1 MIKKLLIANRGE
13 IAIRIIRT
21 CKEMGIVSVA
31 VYSEADKDA
40 LHVSFADESICI
52 GPSRPSDSYLNM
64 NNIIQAACSSGCDGI
79 HPGFGFLSE
88 NPKFA
93 KLVEDC
99 GLIFVGP
106 NHKLISMLGDKNEA
120 RVQMMN
126 IGVPVIPGSKQVV
139 DSVEEGIKNAKQL
152 GFPVLIKACSGG
164 GGKGMR
170 LVKSESDFETN
181 YNTAKS
187 EAKLSFND
195 DRVYLEKFIENPKH
209 IEVQLIGDNHGNV
222 IHLYERDCSLQRKNQ
237 KVLEEAPCYVLK
249 DDVRNKLIN
258 DAVKAYKYLNYD
270 SVGTIEFLV
279 DKYNNHYFM
288 EMNTRV
294 QVEHPITEMV
304 TGIDIIKQQIRVAS
318 GLKLNINQ
326 EDIKL
331 NGYSME
337 CRINAEDIRNNFA
350 PSPGEIT
357 FLKLPGGNGVR
368 IETAVY
374 SNYTIPPYYDSM
386 IMKLITYAPTR
397 LACIKKM
404 RIALEELI
412 IDGVNTNILF
422 HYLLL
427 HNVKF
432 VEGKYDTG
440 FIDKF
445 VKELNNNAELIQ

>member
-1 MIKKLLIANRGE
+1 
-13 IAIRIIRT
+13 
-21 CKEMGIVSVA
+21 MGIVTVA
-31 VYSEADKDA
+31 VFSEADKDA
-40 LHVSFADESICI
+40 LHVSFADEAICI
-52 GPSRPSDSYLNM
+52 GPSNPSESYLNM
-64 NNIIQAACSSGCDGI
+64 NNIIQAACSSGCDAI

-93 KLVEDC
+93 KLVEECD
-99 GLIFVGP
+99 LIFVGP

-120 RVQMMN
+120 RAQMMK
-126 IGVPVIPGSKQVV
+126 IGVPVIPGSKQILESV
-139 DSVEEGIKNAKQL
+139 DEGIKQAKEL
-152 GFPVLIKACSGG
+152 GFPVLIKAASGG

-170 LVKSESDFETN
+170 LVRNEENFETS
-181 YNTAKS
+181 YDTAKR
-187 EAKLSFND
+187 EAKISFND

-209 IEVQLIGDNHGNV
+209 IEVQLIGDKHGNV

-249 DDVRNKLIN
+249 DDVRDKLIN
-258 DAVKAYKYLNYD
+258 DAVKACKHLGYD

-279 DKYNNHYFM
+279 DKYGNHYFM

-304 TGIDIIKQQIRVAS
+304 TGVDIIKQQIRVAS
-318 GLKLNINQ
+318 GLKLNIKQ

-331 NGYSME
+331 HGYSIE
-337 CRINAEDIRNNFA
+337 CRINAEDIKNNFA
-350 PSPGEIT
+350 PSPGRIT
-357 FLKLPGGNGVR
+357 YLHLPGGSGVR
-368 IETAVY
+368 VETAVY
-374 SNYTIPPYYDSM
+374 NNYLIPPYYDSM

-412 IDGVNTNILF
+412 IEGVNTNIFF
-422 HYLLL
+422 HYSIL

-440 FIDKF
+440 FIDEF
-445 VKELNNNAELIQ
+445 VKELDYDAGLV

>member
-1 MIKKLLIANRGE
+1 
-13 IAIRIIRT
+13 
-21 CKEMGIVSVA
+21 MGIVTVA
-31 VYSEADKDA
+31 VFSEADKDA
-40 LHVSFADESICI
+40 LHVSFADEAICI
-52 GPSRPSDSYLNM
+52 GPSNPSESYLNM
-64 NNIIQAACSSGCDGI
+64 NNIIQAACSSGCDAI

-93 KLVEDC
+93 KLVEECD
-99 GLIFVGP
+99 LIFVGP

-120 RVQMMN
+120 RSQMMK
-126 IGVPVIPGSKQVV
+126 IGVPVIPGSKQILESV
-139 DSVEEGIKNAKQL
+139 DEGIKQAKEL
-152 GFPVLIKACSGG
+152 GFPVLIKAASGG

-170 LVKSESDFETN
+170 LVRNEENFETS
-181 YNTAKS
+181 YNTAKR
-187 EAKLSFND
+187 EAKISFND

-209 IEVQLIGDNHGNV
+209 IEVQLIGDKHGNV

-237 KVLEEAPCYVLK
+237 KVLEEAPCYVLR
-249 DDVRNKLIN
+249 DDVRDKLIN
-258 DAVKAYKYLNYD
+258 NAVKACKHLGYD

-279 DKYNNHYFM
+279 DKYGNHYFM

-304 TGIDIIKQQIRVAS
+304 TGVDIIKQQIRVAS
-318 GLKLNINQ
+318 GLKLNIKQ

-331 NGYSME
+331 HGYSIE
-337 CRINAEDIRNNFA
+337 CRINAEDIKNNFA
-350 PSPGEIT
+350 PSPGRIT
-357 FLKLPGGNGVR
+357 YLHLPGGSGVR
-368 IETAVY
+368 VETAVY
-374 SNYTIPPYYDSM
+374 NNYLIPPYYDSM

-412 IDGVNTNILF
+412 IEGVNTNIFF
-422 HYLLL
+422 HYSIL

-440 FIDKF
+440 FIDEF
-445 VKELNNNAELIQ
+445 VKELDYDAGLV

>member
-1 MIKKLLIANRGE
+1 
-13 IAIRIIRT
+13 
-21 CKEMGIVSVA
+21 MGIVTVA
-31 VYSEADKDA
+31 VFSEADKDA
-40 LHVSFADESICI
+40 LHVSFADEAICI
-52 GPSRPSDSYLNM
+52 GPSNPSESYLNM
-64 NNIIQAACSSGCDGI
+64 NNIIQAACSSGCDAI

-93 KLVEDC
+93 KLVEECD
-99 GLIFVGP
+99 LIFVGP

-120 RVQMMN
+120 RAQMMK
-126 IGVPVIPGSKQVV
+126 IGVPVIPGSKQILESV
-139 DSVEEGIKNAKQL
+139 DEGIKQAKEL
-152 GFPVLIKACSGG
+152 GFPVLIKAASGG

-170 LVKSESDFETN
+170 LVRNEENFETS
-181 YNTAKS
+181 YNTAKR
-187 EAKLSFND
+187 EAKISFND

-209 IEVQLIGDNHGNV
+209 IEVQLIGDKHGNV

-237 KVLEEAPCYVLK
+237 KVLEEAPCYVLR
-249 DDVRNKLIN
+249 DDVRDKLIN
-258 DAVKAYKYLNYD
+258 DAVKACKHLGYD

-279 DKYNNHYFM
+279 DKYGNHYFM

-304 TGIDIIKQQIRVAS
+304 TGVDIIKQQIRVAS
-318 GLKLNINQ
+318 GLKLNIKQ

-331 NGYSME
+331 HGYSIE
-337 CRINAEDIRNNFA
+337 CRINAEDIKNNFA
-350 PSPGEIT
+350 PSPGRIT
-357 FLKLPGGNGVR
+357 YLHLPGGSGVR
-368 IETAVY
+368 VETAVY
-374 SNYTIPPYYDSM
+374 NNYLIPPYYDSM

-412 IDGVNTNILF
+412 IEGVNTNIFF
-422 HYLLL
+422 HYSIL

-440 FIDKF
+440 FIDEF
-445 VKELNNNAELIQ
+445 VKELDYDAGLV

>member
-1 MIKKLLIANRGE
+1 MIKRLLIANRGE
-13 IAIRIIRT
+13 IAIRIIRA
-21 CKEMGIVSVA
+21 CKEMGIQSVA
-31 VYSEADKDA
+31 VYSEADRDA
-40 LHVSFADESICI
+40 LHVSYATQAICI
-52 GPSRPSDSYLNM
+52 GPSRASDSYLNM
-64 NNIIQAACSSGCDGI
+64 NNIIQAACSSGCDAI

-88 NPKFA
+88 NPRFA

-106 NHKLISMLGDKNEA
+106 SHELISKLGDKNEA
-120 RVQMMN
+120 RVSMMN
-126 IGVPVIPGSKQVV
+126 IGVPVIPGSK
-139 DSVEEGIKNAKQL
+139 EIIETAKEGESKAIDL

-170 LVKSESDFETN
+170 LVSKAEEFETL
-181 YNTAKS
+181 YDTARS

-195 DRVYLEKFIENPKH
+195 DRVYIEKFIENPKH
-209 IEVQLIGDNHGNV
+209 IEVQLIGDKHGNV

-249 DDVRNKLIN
+249 EEVRKKLIN
-258 DAVKAYKYLNYD
+258 DALKACKHLGYD

-279 DKYNNHYFM
+279 DKYDNHYFM

-294 QVEHPITEMV
+294 QVEHPISEMITNV
-304 TGIDIIKQQIRVAS
+304 DIIKQQIRVAS
-318 GLKLNINQ
+318 GLVLNIKQ

-331 NGYSME
+331 NGYAME
-337 CRINAEDIRNNFA
+337 CRINAEDIKNNFA

-357 FLKLPGGNGVR
+357 FLNLPGGNGVR

-374 SNYTIPPYYDSM
+374 SNYSIPPYYDSM

-397 LACIKKM
+397 LGCIRKM

-412 IDGVNTNILF
+412 IEGIKTNIEF
-422 HYLLL
+422 HYLIL
-427 HNVKF
+427 HNPKY

-440 FIDKF
+440 FIDNF
-445 VKELNNNAELIQ
+445 IKELNNNAEFI

>member
-13 IAIRIIRT
+13 IAIRIIRA
-21 CKEMGIVSVA
+21 CKEMGIVTVA
-31 VYSEADKDA
+31 VFSEADKDA
-40 LHVSFADESICI
+40 LHVSFADEAICI
-52 GPSRPSDSYLNM
+52 GPSNPSESYLNM
-64 NNIIQAACSSGCDGI
+64 NNIIQAACSSGCDAI

-93 KLVEDC
+93 KLVEECD
-99 GLIFVGP
+99 LIFVGP

-120 RVQMMN
+120 RSQMMK
-126 IGVPVIPGSKQVV
+126 IGVPVIPGSKQILESV
-139 DSVEEGIKNAKQL
+139 DEGIKQAKEL
-152 GFPVLIKACSGG
+152 GFPVLIKAASGG

-170 LVKSESDFETN
+170 LVRNEENFETS
-181 YNTAKS
+181 YNTAKR
-187 EAKLSFND
+187 EAKISFND

-209 IEVQLIGDNHGNV
+209 IEVQLIGDKHGNV

-249 DDVRNKLIN
+249 DDVRDKLIN
-258 DAVKAYKYLNYD
+258 DAVKACKHLGYD

-279 DKYNNHYFM
+279 DKYGNHYFM

-304 TGIDIIKQQIRVAS
+304 TGVDIIKQQIRVAS
-318 GLKLNINQ
+318 GLKLNIKQ

-331 NGYSME
+331 HGYSIE
-337 CRINAEDIRNNFA
+337 CRINAEDIKNNFA
-350 PSPGEIT
+350 PSPGRIT
-357 FLKLPGGNGVR
+357 YLHLPGGSGVR
-368 IETAVY
+368 VETAVY
-374 SNYTIPPYYDSM
+374 NNYLIPPYYDSM

-412 IDGVNTNILF
+412 IEGVNTNIFF
-422 HYLLL
+422 HYSIL

-440 FIDKF
+440 FIDEF
-445 VKELNNNAELIQ
+445 VKELDYDAGLV

>member
-13 IAIRIIRT
+13 IAIRIIRA
-21 CKEMGIVSVA
+21 CKEMGIVTVA
-31 VYSEADKDA
+31 VFSEADKDA
-40 LHVSFADESICI
+40 LHVSFADEAICI
-52 GPSRPSDSYLNM
+52 GPSNPSESYLNM
-64 NNIIQAACSSGCDGI
+64 NNIIQAACSSGCDAI

-93 KLVEDC
+93 KLVEECD
-99 GLIFVGP
+99 LIFVGP

-120 RVQMMN
+120 RAQMMK
-126 IGVPVIPGSKQVV
+126 IGVPVIPGSKQILESV
-139 DSVEEGIKNAKQL
+139 DEGIKQAKEL
-152 GFPVLIKACSGG
+152 GFPVLIKAASGG

-170 LVKSESDFETN
+170 LVRNEENFETS
-181 YNTAKS
+181 YNTAKR
-187 EAKLSFND
+187 EAKISFND

-209 IEVQLIGDNHGNV
+209 IEVQLIGDKHGNV

-249 DDVRNKLIN
+249 DDVRDKLIN
-258 DAVKAYKYLNYD
+258 DAVKACKHLGYD

-279 DKYNNHYFM
+279 DKYGNHYFM

-304 TGIDIIKQQIRVAS
+304 TGVDIIKQQIRVAS
-318 GLKLNINQ
+318 GLKLNIKQ

-331 NGYSME
+331 HGYSIE
-337 CRINAEDIRNNFA
+337 CRINAEDIKNNFA
-350 PSPGEIT
+350 PSPGRIT
-357 FLKLPGGNGVR
+357 YLHLPGGSGVR
-368 IETAVY
+368 VETAVY
-374 SNYTIPPYYDSM
+374 NNYLIPPYYDSM

-412 IDGVNTNILF
+412 IEGVNTNIFF
-422 HYLLL
+422 HYSIL

-440 FIDKF
+440 FIDEF
-445 VKELNNNAELIQ
+445 VKELDYDAGLV

>member
-1 MIKKLLIANRGE
+1 
-13 IAIRIIRT
+13 
-21 CKEMGIVSVA
+21 MGIVTVA
-31 VYSEADKDA
+31 VFSEADKDA
-40 LHVSFADESICI
+40 LHVSFADEAICI
-52 GPSRPSDSYLNM
+52 GPSNPSESYLNM
-64 NNIIQAACSSGCDGI
+64 NNIIQAACSSGCDAI

-93 KLVEDC
+93 KLVEECD
-99 GLIFVGP
+99 LIFVGP

-120 RVQMMN
+120 RSQMMK
-126 IGVPVIPGSKQVV
+126 IGVPVIPGSKQILESV
-139 DSVEEGIKNAKQL
+139 DEGIKQAKEL
-152 GFPVLIKACSGG
+152 GFPVLIKAASGG

-170 LVKSESDFETN
+170 LVRNEENFETS
-181 YNTAKS
+181 YNTAKR
-187 EAKLSFND
+187 EAKISFND

-209 IEVQLIGDNHGNV
+209 IEVQLIGDKHGNV

-249 DDVRNKLIN
+249 DDVRDKLIN
-258 DAVKAYKYLNYD
+258 DAVKACKHLGYD

-279 DKYNNHYFM
+279 DKYGNHYFM

-304 TGIDIIKQQIRVAS
+304 TGVDIIKQQIRVAS
-318 GLKLNINQ
+318 GLKLNIKQ

-331 NGYSME
+331 HGYSIE
-337 CRINAEDIRNNFA
+337 CRINAEDIKNNFA
-350 PSPGEIT
+350 PSPGRIT
-357 FLKLPGGNGVR
+357 YLHLPGGSGVR
-368 IETAVY
+368 VETAVY
-374 SNYTIPPYYDSM
+374 NNYLIPPYYDSM

-412 IDGVNTNILF
+412 IEGVNTNIFF
-422 HYLLL
+422 HYSIL

-440 FIDKF
+440 FIDEF
-445 VKELNNNAELIQ
+445 VKELDYDAGLV

>member
-1 MIKKLLIANRGE
+1 
-13 IAIRIIRT
+13 
-21 CKEMGIVSVA
+21 MGIVTVA
-31 VYSEADKDA
+31 VFSEADKDA
-40 LHVSFADESICI
+40 LHVSFADEAICI
-52 GPSRPSDSYLNM
+52 GPSNPSESYLNM
-64 NNIIQAACSSGCDGI
+64 NNIIQAACSSGCDAI

-93 KLVEDC
+93 KLVEECD
-99 GLIFVGP
+99 LIFVGP

-120 RVQMMN
+120 RSQMMK
-126 IGVPVIPGSKQVV
+126 IGVPVIPGSKQILESV
-139 DSVEEGIKNAKQL
+139 DEGIKQAKEL
-152 GFPVLIKACSGG
+152 GFPVLIKAASGG

-170 LVKSESDFETN
+170 LVRNEENFETS
-181 YNTAKS
+181 YNTAKR
-187 EAKLSFND
+187 EAKISFND

-209 IEVQLIGDNHGNV
+209 IEVQLIGDKHGNV

-237 KVLEEAPCYVLK
+237 KVLEEAPCYVLR
-249 DDVRNKLIN
+249 DDVRDKLIN
-258 DAVKAYKYLNYD
+258 DAVKACKHLGYD

-279 DKYNNHYFM
+279 DKYGNHYFM

-304 TGIDIIKQQIRVAS
+304 TGVDIIKQQIRVAS
-318 GLKLNINQ
+318 GLKLNIKQ

-331 NGYSME
+331 HGYSIE
-337 CRINAEDIRNNFA
+337 CRINAEDIKNNFA
-350 PSPGEIT
+350 PSPGRIT
-357 FLKLPGGNGVR
+357 YLHLPGGSGVR
-368 IETAVY
+368 VETAVY
-374 SNYTIPPYYDSM
+374 NNYLIPPYYDSM

-412 IDGVNTNILF
+412 IEGVNTNIFF
-422 HYLLL
+422 HYSIL

-440 FIDKF
+440 FIDEF
-445 VKELNNNAELIQ
+445 VKELDYDAGLV

>member
-1 MIKKLLIANRGE
+1 
-13 IAIRIIRT
+13 
-21 CKEMGIVSVA
+21 MGIVTVA
-31 VYSEADKDA
+31 VFSEADKDA
-40 LHVSFADESICI
+40 LHVSFADEAICI
-52 GPSRPSDSYLNM
+52 GPSNPSESYLNM
-64 NNIIQAACSSGCDGI
+64 NNIIQAACSSGCDAI

-93 KLVEDC
+93 KLVEECD
-99 GLIFVGP
+99 LIFVGP

-120 RVQMMN
+120 RAQMMK
-126 IGVPVIPGSKQVV
+126 IGVPVIPGSKQILESV
-139 DSVEEGIKNAKQL
+139 DEGIKQAKEL
-152 GFPVLIKACSGG
+152 GFPVLIKAASGG

-170 LVKSESDFETN
+170 LVRNEENFETS
-181 YNTAKS
+181 YNTAKR
-187 EAKLSFND
+187 EAKISFND

-209 IEVQLIGDNHGNV
+209 IEVQLLGDKHGNV

-249 DDVRNKLIN
+249 DDVRDKLIN
-258 DAVKAYKYLNYD
+258 DAVKACKHLGYD

-279 DKYNNHYFM
+279 DKYGNHYFM

-304 TGIDIIKQQIRVAS
+304 TGVDIIKQQIRVAS
-318 GLKLNINQ
+318 GLKLNIKQ

-331 NGYSME
+331 HGYSIE
-337 CRINAEDIRNNFA
+337 CRINAEDIKNNFA
-350 PSPGEIT
+350 PSPGRIT
-357 FLKLPGGNGVR
+357 YLHLPGGSGVR
-368 IETAVY
+368 VETAVY
-374 SNYTIPPYYDSM
+374 NNYLIPPYYDSM

-412 IDGVNTNILF
+412 IEGVNTNIFF
-422 HYLLL
+422 HYSIL

-440 FIDKF
+440 FIDEF
-445 VKELNNNAELIQ
+445 VKELDYDAGLV

>member
-1 MIKKLLIANRGE
+1 
-13 IAIRIIRT
+13 
-21 CKEMGIVSVA
+21 MGIVTVA
-31 VYSEADKDA
+31 VFSEADKDA
-40 LHVSFADESICI
+40 LHVSFADEAICI
-52 GPSRPSDSYLNM
+52 GPSNPSESYLNM
-64 NNIIQAACSSGCDGI
+64 NNIIQAACSSGCDAI

-93 KLVEDC
+93 KLVEECD
-99 GLIFVGP
+99 LIFVGP

-120 RVQMMN
+120 RAQMMK
-126 IGVPVIPGSKQVV
+126 IGVPVIPGSKQILESV
-139 DSVEEGIKNAKQL
+139 DEGIKQAKEL
-152 GFPVLIKACSGG
+152 GFPVLIKAASGG

-170 LVKSESDFETN
+170 LVRNEENFETS
-181 YNTAKS
+181 YNTAKR
-187 EAKLSFND
+187 EAKISFND

-209 IEVQLIGDNHGNV
+209 IEVQLIGDKHGNV

-249 DDVRNKLIN
+249 DDVRDKLIN
-258 DAVKAYKYLNYD
+258 DAVKACKHLGYD

-279 DKYNNHYFM
+279 DKYGNHYFM

-304 TGIDIIKQQIRVAS
+304 TGVDIIKQQIRVAS
-318 GLKLNINQ
+318 GLKLNIKQ

-331 NGYSME
+331 HGYSIE
-337 CRINAEDIRNNFA
+337 CRINAEDIKNNFA
-350 PSPGEIT
+350 PSPGRIT
-357 FLKLPGGNGVR
+357 YLHLPGGSGVR
-368 IETAVY
+368 VETAVY
-374 SNYTIPPYYDSM
+374 NNYLIPPYYDSM

-412 IDGVNTNILF
+412 IEGVNTNIFF
-422 HYLLL
+422 HYSIL

-440 FIDKF
+440 FIDEF
-445 VKELNNNAELIQ
+445 VKELDYDAGLV